1 MPGMSADQLIAQMRE
16 AASEGL
22 NTLNHRHI
30 AVATPLT
37 PLQYGDLRSGHTPV
51 PATPDH
57 LESASVN
64 DVQYAVIVH
73 EDLTARHPIGQAK
86 FFEEAAI
93 QIEPEVEPI
102 LSTAV
107 RRRFG

>member
-1 MPGMSADQLIAQMRE
+1 MSADQLIAQMRE
-16 AASEGL
+16 AAAEGL
-22 NTLNHRHI
+22 NVLNHRHI

-51 PATPDH
+51 PATPDN

-93 QIEPEVEPI
+93 QVQPEAEAI
-102 LSTAV
+102 LAAPV
-107 RRRFG
+107 RRRFA